1 MKHFLSVQTVSAFDM
16 CDRSD
21 FASTIAVSMAAR
33 NASKQD
39 KDI

>member
-1 MKHFLSVQTVSAFDM
+1 MKHFVSVQTVSALNM

-21 FASTIAVSMAAR
+21 FTSAIAVSLATR